1 MAYLEVNNQEL
12 FYADHGDKSA
22 PPILFLHGFLMNSEM
37 FDAQVAFL
45 SSNYRVITID
55 ARAFGKTKWDGEP
68 FSLYDLVDDAISL
81 LDHLSIE
88 KVILAGMSQG
98 GYVALRAALKY
109 KHRINGLVLI
119 STSAVVDPIT
129 VKDIYT
135 ESRDVWVNNG
145 LVPPLHE
152 GLMTGIIGPKVKYKM
167 YWDKWTPEWKKRT
180 GEEIY
185 HAMNALINRDDIEE
199 FIKEID
205 VPSLIIHGDADQGI
219 PYEAGLFL
227 HNTLQKSI
235 GMISIEGGCHAS
247 IMTHADSVNAS
258 LLYYLENDFTKTRES
273 SRY

>member
-1 MAYLEVNNQEL
+1 MAYLAVNNQEL
-12 FYADHGDKSA
+12 YYADYGDKSA

-37 FDAQVAFL
+37 FDAQVAYL
-45 SSNYRVITID
+45 SSCYRVITLD
-55 ARAFGKTKWDGEP
+55 ARAFGKTKWDGQP

-88 KVILAGMSQG
+88 RAILAGMSQG

-109 KHRINGLVLI
+109 PNRVNGLVLI
-119 STSAVVDPIT
+119 STSGVVDPISI
-129 VKDIYT
+129 KEIYI

-152 GLMTGIIGPKVKYKM
+152 GLMTGIIGPKETYEV

-199 FIKEID
+199 FIKNIT
-205 VPSLIIHGDADQGI
+205 VPALIIHGEADQGV
-219 PYEAGLFL
+219 PYEEGLFL
-227 HNTLQKSI
+227 HNTLQKSVGVI
-235 GMISIEGGCHAS
+235 TIKEGCHTS
-247 IMTHADSVNAS
+247 IMTHSDTVNAS
-258 LLYYLENDFTKTRES
+258 LLYYLENDFTKTRET